1 MIGFTRTKDGL
12 SLTINGE
19 SFYLLNTSPIFEEA
33 KEALREGDEERLLSL
48 VDKKKQIINFTHSL
62 LELKDNTLYY
72 QNKPLPSTLSQKI
85 LSLYEEEFPF
95 EPFIRFYERLQQTTS
110 NTVLT
115 QLLDYLE
122 AGEWPLMPDGRI
134 MTYKVVKLNPY
145 KGTLLSESRA
155 QEIRIKQQPAQVI
168 YKGRNNTLEDFQEL
182 LCNRDYIDIYSGSV
196 PQGIGDILSVPRN
209 SVDDNRDIT
218 CSHGLH
224 IASHS
229 YTKHYGNAITGDDVV
244 LLVAVCPSD
253 WISVPRDYQCTKAR
267 VCSYE
272 VLQVHKELTEI
283 RNALFLSNQYE
294 EVNEEDDYDEYDQY
308 DEYDDDELED

>member
-1 MIGFTRTKDGL
+1 MIGFTRTKEGL

-19 SFYLLNTSPIFEEA
+19 SFYLLNTSPVFEEA
-33 KEALREGDEERLLSL
+33 KEALREGNEEHLLSL

-62 LELKDNTLYY
+62 LELRDNTLYF
-72 QNKPLPSTLSQKI
+72 QDKPLPYTLSQKI
-85 LSLYEEEFPF
+85 LNLYEEGFPF
-95 EPFIRFYERLQQTTS
+95 EPFIRFYERLQQTSS

-134 MTYKVVKLNPY
+134 MAYKVVKLNPY
-145 KGTLLSESRA
+145 KGTLLSESRV
-155 QEIRIKQQPAQVI
+155 QEIRNKQQPAQVI
-168 YKGRNNTLEDFQEL
+168 YKDRSNTIEDFQEL
-182 LCNRDYIDIYSGSV
+182 LCNKDYIDIYSSSV

-209 SVDDNRDIT
+209 TVDDNRDIT

-224 IASHS
+224 IASYS

-244 LLVAVCPSD
+244 LLVAVCPSN
-253 WISVPRDYQCTKAR
+253 WISVPRDYQCAKAR

-283 RNALFLSNQYE
+283 RNALFLSSQYE
-294 EVNEEDDYDEYDQY
+294 EINEEDDYEY
-308 DEYDDDELED
+308 DEYEEELED